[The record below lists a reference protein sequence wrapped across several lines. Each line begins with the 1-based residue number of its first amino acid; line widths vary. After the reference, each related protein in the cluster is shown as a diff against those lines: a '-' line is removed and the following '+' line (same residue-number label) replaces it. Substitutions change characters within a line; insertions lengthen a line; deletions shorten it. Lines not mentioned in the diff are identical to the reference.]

1 VIKSFKCPNTER
13 LFDDER
19 VKEFESIEDRARK
32 KLVILNAA
40 AVLDDLK
47 VPPGNKL
54 EKLTKDRAGQ
64 HSIRIN
70 EKYRLCFVFKDGD
83 AYQVEITDH
92 YD

>member
-13 LFDDER
+13 LFNDER
-19 VKEFESIEDRARK
+19 VKAFESIEDRARR

-40 AVLDDLK
+40 KVLDDMK
-47 VPPGNKL
+47 IPSGNKL

-70 EKYRLCFVFKDGD
+70 DKYRICFVFKDGD
-83 AYQVEITDH
+83 AYDVEITDH